1 MFNKTFKIIHS
12 KYSNLFKFVFL
23 LRYLIGIFFISILL
37 LLFIPKFFDYSKK
50 NQEIENFLFKN
61 YNLQLISY
69 ERIDY
74 KALPKPHLEI
84 KNARLVSSD
93 DINLSVQLLNI
104 TPKLKNIYN
113 FENYQASKII
123 VKKGVINFELEGYIN
138 LFNFFKKLEKNFSLE
153 DLSINFK
160 QDNSSLFSVN
170 NFNYS
175 NFGYRKNI
183 IYGKIFDKDFKLEF
197 EEEFKKVEF
206 NLFETGV
213 ELELNLDEK
222 KKQNVLSGNAK
233 LKILSTKIKFDFE
246 LDKKFLKIK
255 NSFFRNKN
263 ILFENKTL
271 IMYQPFSQIE
281 SEIFLKEINTNF
293 LRKLDFK
300 KILSYN
306 DLLKKIN
313 SNNEITYKSKSFK
326 KNFIKDLNLN
336 LNTSYGR
343 ISYFKNMTIPGGNVE
358 CSGSTNMV
366 EKNPKIKF
374 DCKIFIND
382 QKKLKKNF
390 SIKNKDDKKINEFKI
405 SGKVNLYKN
414 EINLDY
420 LKIGNQNEALKE
432 DLAYFKNLIE
442 KNLLKENFFG
452 IFNYENI
459 KTLLLEIS

>member
-12 KYSNLFKFVFL
+12 KYSNLFKFVFF
-23 LRYLIGIFFISILL
+23 LRYLLGIFFISILL

-50 NQEIENFLFKN
+50 NQEIENFLLKN
-61 YNLQLISY
+61 YNLQLIGY

-74 KALPKPHLEI
+74 KALPKPHLQI

-113 FENYQASKII
+113 FENYQANKII
-123 VKKGVINFELEGYIN
+123 AKKGVINFELDGYIN
-138 LFNFFKKLEKNFSLE
+138 LYNYFKKLKKNFSLE
-153 DLSINFK
+153 DLRINFK
-160 QDNSSLFSVN
+160 QDKSSLFSVN
-170 NFNYS
+170 NVNYS

-183 IYGKIFDKDFKLEF
+183 IYGKIFDKNFKLGF
-197 EEEFKKVEF
+197 EEEFKKVGF
-206 NLFETGV
+206 YLFETGV
-213 ELELNLDEK
+213 ELELNLNEK

-255 NSFFRNKN
+255 NSFLRNKN
-263 ILFENKTL
+263 ILFENKTS
-271 IMYQPFSQIE
+271 IMHQPFSQIE

-313 SNNEITYKSKSFK
+313 SNNEITYKSKTFK

-343 ISYFKNMTIPGGNVE
+343 ISYFKNMTIPGGKVE

-366 EKNPKIKF
+366 AKNPKIKF
-374 DCKIFIND
+374 DCKILIND

-390 SIKNKDDKKINEFKI
+390 SIKNKDDKKINELKI

-414 EINLDY
+414 EINLVY

>member
-1 MFNKTFKIIHS
+1 M
-12 KYSNLFKFVFL
+12 
-23 LRYLIGIFFISILL
+23 
-37 LLFIPKFFDYSKK
+37 
-50 NQEIENFLFKN
+50 
-61 YNLQLISY
+61 
-69 ERIDY
+69 
-74 KALPKPHLEI
+74 
-84 KNARLVSSD
+84 
-93 DINLSVQLLNI
+93 
-104 TPKLKNIYN
+104 
-113 FENYQASKII
+113 
-123 VKKGVINFELEGYIN
+123 
-138 LFNFFKKLEKNFSLE
+138 
-153 DLSINFK
+153 
-160 QDNSSLFSVN
+160 
-170 NFNYS
+170 
-175 NFGYRKNI
+175 
-183 IYGKIFDKDFKLEF
+183 
-197 EEEFKKVEF
+197 
-206 NLFETGV
+206 
-213 ELELNLDEK
+213 
-222 KKQNVLSGNAK
+222 SGNAK

-374 DCKIFIND
+374 DCKILIND

-390 SIKNKDDKKINEFKI
+390 SIKNKDDKKINELKI

>member
-1 MFNKTFKIIHS
+1 M
-12 KYSNLFKFVFL
+12 
-23 LRYLIGIFFISILL
+23 
-37 LLFIPKFFDYSKK
+37 
-50 NQEIENFLFKN
+50 
-61 YNLQLISY
+61 
-69 ERIDY
+69 
-74 KALPKPHLEI
+74 
-84 KNARLVSSD
+84 
-93 DINLSVQLLNI
+93 SVQLLNI

-123 VKKGVINFELEGYIN
+123 VKKESSNFELEGYIN

-183 IYGKIFDKDFKLEF
+183 IYGKIFDKDFKLKF

-271 IMYQPFSQIE
+271 IMYQPFLKLGQKY
-281 SEIFLKEINTNF
+281 FFKEINTNF

-300 KILSYN
+300 KFFLI
-306 DLLKKIN
+306 
-313 SNNEITYKSKSFK
+313 
-326 KNFIKDLNLN
+326 
-336 LNTSYGR
+336 
-343 ISYFKNMTIPGGNVE
+343 MT
-358 CSGSTNMV
+358 CLR
-366 EKNPKIKF
+366 
-374 DCKIFIND
+374 
-382 QKKLKKNF
+382 KLIVIMK
-390 SIKNKDDKKINEFKI
+390 
-405 SGKVNLYKN
+405 
-414 EINLDY
+414 
-420 LKIGNQNEALKE
+420 
-432 DLAYFKNLIE
+432 
-442 KNLLKENFFG
+442 
-452 IFNYENI
+452 
-459 KTLLLEIS
+459 